1 METAHAS
8 ARPSSAPPV
17 SPTRGQHIAAWYGLI
32 GVPLVWIA
40 HVLLCMGLVAIT
52 CPGGVTQRN
61 AIPWSVVQILLA
73 IASAAALALALAG
86 VLATQRA
93 WRESAALSGGRRE
106 TFRFVAWCGAAI
118 SVAFTLGLAFTISVL
133 VTLPLQRLCEA
144 LR

>member
-1 METAHAS
+1 MEPAHAP
-8 ARPSSAPPV
+8 RSAPHA
-17 SPTRGQHIAAWYGLI
+17 SPTRGQHIAAWYGLV

-40 HVLLCMGLVAIT
+40 HVLLCMSLVAIA

-61 AIPWSVVQILLA
+61 ALPWGVVQILLA
-73 IASAAALALALAG
+73 VTSAAALALALAG
-86 VLATQRA
+86 VLATLRA
-93 WRESAALSGGRRE
+93 WRESGALAGGRRE
-106 TFRFVAWCGAAI
+106 TFRFVAWCGAAV